1 MIPGTTR
8 TPLRRA
14 GPWYAVSLLSLLYVI
29 SFADRLVLSVLVGPI
44 KQELG
49 ATDAQMGL
57 LMGVSFAGV
66 YSVLCLVLARVADRG
81 NRRNLILAGVVIWS
95 LTTIGSAFAPNFLTL
110 ALCRTGVGIGEAAL
124 TPAALSMIASLFPE
138 ARRHGPISVFLAAG
152 VLGATGG
159 FMVAAGALDLIHAG
173 GLAHVPLLAHMSSW
187 RLVMLLMGSPGLVLA
202 LLLGLTVQE
211 PRRPPAPAEA
221 SSAAEVF
228 REFALN
234 RGLYL
239 AIFLGLGFI
248 QLMAYALG
256 AWYPAILV
264 RGYGLTPSQAGY
276 LFGAMGATFGV
287 AGAMGVPALVARL
300 SRNGR
305 PDALLAVGAFCLIA
319 AAPCLI
325 AALLWPTSSGSL
337 AWMAPSLF
345 LLIGGGTL
353 PAVAVQLLAPSR
365 VRAQVTAVYFLGVN
379 AIGLGGA
386 PWLVGALSDRLPG
399 STSLATALAIV
410 VAVCALAGGG
420 GCLVF
425 GSAMRTRPHAPLPQ
439 EAP

>member
-1 MIPGTTR
+1 MG
-8 TPLRRA
+8 
-14 GPWYAVSLLSLLYVI
+14 LLSLLYVI

-49 ATDAQMGL
+49 ASDAQLGL
-57 LMGVSFAGV
+57 LMGLSFAGV

-81 NRRNLILAGVVIWS
+81 DRRNLIVAGVVIWS
-95 LTTIGSAFAPNFLTL
+95 LTTIACAFAPNFLTL

-124 TPAALSMIASLFPE
+124 TPAALSMIASLFPAE
-138 ARRHGPISVFLAAG
+138 RRHGPISVFLAAG

-159 FMVAAGALDLIHAG
+159 FMMAAAALDLVHAG
-173 GLAHVPLLAHMSSW
+173 DLAQLPFLAHLSSW
-187 RLVMLLMGSPGLVLA
+187 RVVMLVMGAPGLVLA
-202 LLLGLTVQE
+202 ALLALTVRE
-211 PRRPPAPAEA
+211 PPRPPAPAEA
-221 SSAAEVF
+221 SSAGEVL

-234 RGLYL
+234 RRLYL
-239 AIFLGLGFI
+239 AIFAGLGFI

-264 RGYGLTPSQAGY
+264 RGYALTPSQAGY
-276 LFGAMGATFGV
+276 LFGALGATFGV
-287 AGAMGVPALVARL
+287 GGALAVPALVASLAKR
-300 SRNGR
+300 GR
-305 PDALLAVGAFCLIA
+305 RDAFAAVGAVCLLA
-319 AAPCLI
+319 AAPCVI
-325 AALLWPTSSGSL
+325 AGLLWPSASGSL

-353 PAVAVQLLAPSR
+353 PAVAVQVIAPSR

-379 AIGLGGA
+379 FIGLGGA

-399 STSLATALAIV
+399 ASPLATGLAIV
-410 VAVCALAGGG
+410 VALCALAGGA
-420 GCLVF
+420 CCF
-425 GSAMRTRPHAPLPQ
+425 AFRSAVTARAQIPLPQ